1 MHKRIT
7 VKVDP
12 SFPAHPV
19 QITAWFGKGD
29 FGKES
34 NSLTYVVVKQDNTAA
49 VFF

>member
-29 FGKES
+29 FGKVS